1 MKVLILLYI
10 CIALVA
16 AALVYCVYLLV
27 KDGVQ
32 ERIRRKRHPKWWEL
46 WDRALSNAF
55 CIGGKF
61 HDMSETINKRSTLV
75 HETYFA
81 GKCTEDEYREAMKTI
96 ADDYVQAVQ
105 WYKTTKT
112 ALGIEED
119 LKEADTYARENNLEW
134 GILY

>member
-1 MKVLILLYI
+1 MNNIILINI

-16 AALVYCVYLLV
+16 FALVACIYLLV
-27 KDGVQ
+27 KDWLQ
-32 ERIRRKRHPKWWEL
+32 EKMRRKLHPKWWEL
-46 WDRALSNAF
+46 WDRAVSNSF

-61 HDMSETINKRSTLV
+61 HDMSETISKRSALV

-81 GKCTEDEYREAMKTI
+81 DKCTEDEYREAMKTI
-96 ADDYVQAVQ
+96 TDDYIHAVQ

-134 GILY
+134 GLIY